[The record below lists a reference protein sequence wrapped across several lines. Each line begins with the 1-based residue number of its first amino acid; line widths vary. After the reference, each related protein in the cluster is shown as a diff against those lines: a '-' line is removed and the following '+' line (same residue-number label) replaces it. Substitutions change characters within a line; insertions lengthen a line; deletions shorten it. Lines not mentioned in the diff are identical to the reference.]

1 MKKISENIL
10 LKQKDGLLELTQ
22 TGQDFTYKEIIPAK
36 SSDEALVCVDTQK
49 FLVLFDEEKSELTFK
64 DDFLE
69 IKTGRSKGSL
79 PYMKEGGIFQSEKEI
94 ELDGKVIDEFEADY
108 SGVDLELVDAFDQ
121 FSYVLFNR
129 QFACRY
135 LYNTLSFYDQLPEEW
150 YNITPRQFKLL
161 KTLGRCKIEVYENGL
176 KAITDQV
183 IVLLKLYSPVVN
195 LAVIRRFFSLEPR
208 VTFNFIDIDYK
219 RLKVFLKEADAF
231 NLKRLGNQIKF
242 SIPGYDEEFE
252 AENFS
257 SDEEID
263 LTVFKHD
270 LENLAGE
277 IQVYKM
283 SGVNYFITHPEE
295 TKTVLFA
302 CEG

>member
-1 MKKISENIL
+1 M
-10 LKQKDGLLELTQ
+10 
-22 TGQDFTYKEIIPAK
+22 
-36 SSDEALVCVDTQK
+36 
-49 FLVLFDEEKSELTFK
+49 
-64 DDFLE
+64 
-69 IKTGRSKGSL
+69 
-79 PYMKEGGIFQSEKEI
+79 
-94 ELDGKVIDEFEADY
+94 
-108 SGVDLELVDAFDQ
+108 
-121 FSYVLFNR
+121 
-129 QFACRY
+129 
-135 LYNTLSFYDQLPEEW
+135 
-150 YNITPRQFKLL
+150 
-161 KTLGRCKIEVYENGL
+161 
-176 KAITDQV
+176 
-183 IVLLKLYSPVVN
+183 
-195 LAVIRRFFSLEPR
+195 
-208 VTFNFIDIDYK
+208 
-219 RLKVFLKEADAF
+219 KVFLKEADAF